1 MIPCYDEEFFYTVPY
16 DVVDLILYARE
27 NQLSIKDVQ
36 KISELKTADIENLI
50 QMQNIKQT
58 KSKHMRE
65 IPHGWIPNFT

>member
-1 MIPCYDEEFFYTVPY
+1 
-16 DVVDLILYARE
+16 LYARE